1 MPLLKCYSF
10 NMKFSKDNLAKPQ
23 ICPRCGLKCLEGVET
38 CPDCGLVFSRLEIA
52 TNKDAKRKILRHD
65 RDFIIRTSKLPKDV
79 SKKRLVCYSIFF
91 GAFGGHCFYVGR
103 YLRGITLLINFLILF
118 LFVIFN
124 QSLIQI
130 NDGALLGVLTTICGL
145 VLLMWPFDV
154 LMILTKKFKV
164 PFAIDLESDSY
175 NDLNSSITLVD
186 EDETNAVSI
195 NQNDN
200 KDESKDLDDEDLDRK
215 KKEELN
221 EKNISLLEDIEL
233 NKLKDVNKKN
243 RDEKDTKK
251 DTAKE
256 EIGLQS
262 DSENLDVDDLNKDNL
277 NTVLSDEVEKEYE
290 AQHEQSEALDG
301 EAQDNTEENVDNNIS
316 EGDDAI
322 NYQTLPQEA
331 IEDSVIDEL
340 EEFYNNSQ
348 LDEEYINNHIEIVYD
363 KDDSDNKEQKDNK
376 DDTK

>member
-1 MPLLKCYSF
+1 
-10 NMKFSKDNLAKPQ
+10 MKFSKDDFAKTQ

-124 QSLIQI
+124 QSLIEI

-145 VLLMWPFDV
+145 VLLMWPFDI

-164 PFAIDLESDSY
+164 PIAIDLESDSY
-175 NDLNSSITLVD
+175 NDLNSSITLID
-186 EDETNAVSI
+186 EDETNVAST
-195 NQNDN
+195 NQNDK

-221 EKNISLLEDIEL
+221 EKNISILEDIEL
-233 NKLKDVNKKN
+233 NKLKNVNKKN
-243 RDEKDTKK
+243 RDDKGKKK
-251 DTAKE
+251 DDAKE

-277 NTVLSDEVEKEYE
+277 NSALSDDTTKEDEV
-290 AQHEQSEALDG
+290 QHEQSEALGG
-301 EAQDNTEENVDNNIS
+301 EAQDNKEENVGNNIS
-316 EGDDAI
+316 EDTDAI
-322 NYQTLPQEA
+322 NYKTLSQED
-331 IEDSVIDEL
+331 IEASVIEEL

-348 LDEEYINNHIEIVYD
+348 LDEEYINNHIDIVYD
-363 KDDSDNKEQKDNK
+363 KDDADNKEQKDNK
-376 DDTK
+376 NDTN